1 MIIHHAAY
9 LSTYRYFRQ
18 RFKYGVI
25 RSFANVYLNHF
36 RFGQIVIDR
45 FAMYAGKKFIID
57 VDGQGFFDELDQK
70 KEGFLMYDFR
80 LSEEYSKAF
89 KLILLKTEL
98 KKLIGNDFDDLSCYI
113 ELLNDLDIDIEK
125 LYILYEY
132 CCYKNQKLFLNTLV
146 VFQNNGYSKEE
157 ILANLESDKPLPF
170 INPFID
176 EPVTFSKDNPYWD
189 EYITQNRT
197 LVIDDICEEINRIRK

>member
-1 MIIHHAAY
+1 
-9 LSTYRYFRQ
+9 
-18 RFKYGVI
+18 
-25 RSFANVYLNHF
+25 
-36 RFGQIVIDR
+36 
-45 FAMYAGKKFIID
+45 
-57 VDGQGFFDELDQK
+57 
-70 KEGFLMYDFR
+70 MYDFR

-98 KKLIGNDFDDLSCYI
+98 KKLIGNNFDDLSCYI
-113 ELLNDLDIDIEK
+113 ELLNEFDIDIEK
-125 LYILYEY
+125 LNILYEY

-176 EPVTFSKDNPYWD
+176 EPDTFSKDNSYWD

>member
-1 MIIHHAAY
+1 
-9 LSTYRYFRQ
+9 
-18 RFKYGVI
+18 
-25 RSFANVYLNHF
+25 
-36 RFGQIVIDR
+36 
-45 FAMYAGKKFIID
+45 
-57 VDGQGFFDELDQK
+57 
-70 KEGFLMYDFR
+70 MYDFR

-98 KKLIGNDFDDLSCYI
+98 KKLIGNNFDDLSCYI

-176 EPVTFSKDNPYWD
+176 EPDTFSKDNPYWD

>member
-1 MIIHHAAY
+1 
-9 LSTYRYFRQ
+9 
-18 RFKYGVI
+18 
-25 RSFANVYLNHF
+25 
-36 RFGQIVIDR
+36 
-45 FAMYAGKKFIID
+45 
-57 VDGQGFFDELDQK
+57 
-70 KEGFLMYDFR
+70 MYDFR

-98 KKLIGNDFDDLSCYI
+98 KKLIGNNFDDLSCYI
-113 ELLNDLDIDIEK
+113 EILNEFDIDIEK
-125 LYILYEY
+125 LYILSEY

-176 EPVTFSKDNPYWD
+176 EPDTFSKDNPYWD

>member
-1 MIIHHAAY
+1 
-9 LSTYRYFRQ
+9 
-18 RFKYGVI
+18 
-25 RSFANVYLNHF
+25 
-36 RFGQIVIDR
+36 
-45 FAMYAGKKFIID
+45 
-57 VDGQGFFDELDQK
+57 
-70 KEGFLMYDFR
+70 MYDFR

-98 KKLIGNDFDDLSCYI
+98 KKLIDNNFDDLSCYI
-113 ELLNDLDIDIEK
+113 ELLNEFDIDIEK
-125 LYILYEY
+125 LNILYEY